1 MKADWNT
8 GEYNISVKIKTT
20 NINSIDEGNIGTCE
34 ITCFYNYNYDALV
47 YSTYVGIS
55 DSKI

>member
-1 MKADWNT
+1 MW
-8 GEYNISVKIKTT
+8 VKIKTT

-55 DSKI
+55 VRKI